1 LVEFVVG
8 SVAGRVAE
16 GGAVGERV
24 VERGRERDDIG
35 VGGAAVG
42 VAEEGAR
49 IGGERFALAAGFW
62 RKSSSSFRDASQEN
76 RDGSSKQ
83 AVHISIKSLLERGF
97 ITKHKDRV
105 FVYKPNK
112 TRIAELE
119 TRYIQ
124 KLSLK

>member
-1 LVEFVVG
+1 MTKRTMLSDAILSSDILSTGQKKVLNIICSSDYPV
-8 SVAGRVAE
+8 SVKGIL
-16 GGAVGERV
+16 
-24 VERGRERDDIG
+24 DIM
-35 VGGAAVG
+35 
-42 VAEEGAR
+42 
-49 IGGERFALAAGFW
+49 
-62 RKSSSSFRDASQEN
+62 
-76 RDGSSKQ
+76 GSSKQ

-112 TRIAELE
+112 ARIAELE